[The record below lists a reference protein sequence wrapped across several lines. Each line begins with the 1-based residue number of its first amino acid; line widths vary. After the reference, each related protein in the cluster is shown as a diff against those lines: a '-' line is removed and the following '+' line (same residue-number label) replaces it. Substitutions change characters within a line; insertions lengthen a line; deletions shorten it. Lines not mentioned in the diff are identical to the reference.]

1 MTQEVLR
8 AVALGVIKH
17 LVGRTLFDDNAA
29 VHKDDA
35 VGHVAGEA
43 HLVRDHDHRHAAAR
57 KLLHDTQDIA
67 HELGVECARRLV
79 E

>member
-8 AVALGVIKH
+8 AVALGVIEH
-17 LVGRTLFDDNAA
+17 LIGRALLDDNAA
-29 VHKDDA
+29 VHEDDA
-35 VGHVAGEA
+35 IGHVAGEA

-57 KLLHDTQDIA
+57 ELLHDTQDIA
-67 HELGVECARRLV
+67 HELGVERTRRLI